1 MRSTL
6 LLLFL
11 LFPLVAISQDTARTY
26 HATRTDQAPKV
37 DGILDEAIWSRAQ
50 AAEGFRQ
57 YLPIEGANPDHPT
70 KVMIVYDDVAIY
82 VAAIMYDS
90 APDSILTELG
100 NRDAE
105 PINADY
111 FKISFDTYNN
121 QQDAFVFG
129 TYSSGVQFDV
139 KISDPTFDAVWES
152 TTSITV
158 EGWVAELRIPYS
170 AIRFPKNPE
179 QTWGL
184 QLTRSVR
191 RTREVT
197 QWSLT
202 PNATNNALL
211 YWGKIDGI
219 NDVKTPLRL
228 SFTPYLSVYGDRTPF
243 KNSTGE
249 TVYSNSISYNAG
261 ADVKYG
267 IDERFTLDLTLLPDF
282 GQVQSDSKIKN
293 LSYREV
299 TYAENRPFF
308 KESVEL
314 FDKDNLFYS
323 RRIGDI
329 PTGYYSV
336 ESQLQDGETI
346 DENPSSAK
354 LLNAL
359 KISGRTDEGMGIGFF
374 NAVTE
379 NTYAVINTTNGETR
393 RVLTEPLTNYNV
405 IVLDQQLKNNSKFY
419 FINTNVIRDKGFD
432 DANVTGSGFTISNKK
447 NSFAVDGKAS
457 LSQQFTRP
465 EGEPSTSLNDQLG
478 FTYFMGARK
487 LGGSFQYGSSYQVID
502 DHYYT
507 SDLGYQTIN
516 NEKNYRVFVEHHI
529 YQPWKFLRNSTS
541 QLFYSYG
548 TNYITGKT
556 INNDIDMSFF
566 ATFLDYNSIF
576 GGGGAVMGTY
586 YDYFEPRVPG
596 RYSRGI
602 RYYYSYLGVSTD
614 YRKKFALDLTQNVSN
629 FIDEFV
635 SEGYNTDITARYR
648 VNDKLT
654 VRYIFGYYFDP
665 YNYGFAD
672 IDDNGDVIYGLRIMN
687 TIVNTLNLTYIFKND
702 MSLNIYGRHYWQT
715 GEYRK
720 YFTILENGEY
730 EENLVYNIDNDFNYN
745 AFNIDMTF
753 TWRFAPGSDLTV
765 AYKNSIESD
774 IPGLIKRPSYDE
786 NFKDM
791 IALPQTNSLS
801 LKVLYYLDYNY
812 LKRKK

>member
-1 MRSTL
+1 MPRIL
-6 LLLFL
+6 LVLLLF
-11 LFPLVAISQDTARTY
+11 FPLTLKAQDSVKTY
-26 HATRTDQAPKV
+26 HAIRAAVAPKV
-37 DGILDEAIWSRAQ
+37 DGILDDAVWSQ
-50 AAEGFRQ
+50 ASTAENFTQ
-57 YLPIEGANPDHPT
+57 YLPIEGAAPDHPT
-70 KVMIVYDDVAIY
+70 KVMIAYDDMAIY
-82 VAAIMYDS
+82 IAAIMYDS

-111 FKISFDTYNN
+111 FKVGFDTYNN

-129 TYSSGVQFDV
+129 TYSSGVQFDI

-152 TTSITV
+152 TTSITA

-170 AIRFPKNPE
+170 AIRFPKNAA
-179 QTWGL
+179 QKWGL

-191 RTREVT
+191 RSREVT

-202 PNATNNALL
+202 PNSTNNALL
-211 YWGKIDGI
+211 YWGKIEGI
-219 NDVKTPLRL
+219 NDVKAPLRL
-228 SFTPYLSVYGDRTPF
+228 SFTPYLSVYGDRTPY
-243 KNSTGE
+243 NDANGE

-282 GQVQSDSKIKN
+282 GQVQSDSKVKN

-299 TYAENRPFF
+299 VYDENRPFF

-323 RRIGDI
+323 RRIGEV
-329 PTGYYSV
+329 PSGYYSV
-336 ESQLQDGETI
+336 EGVLQDGETI
-346 DENPSSAK
+346 DENPASAK
-354 LLNAL
+354 LLNAV
-359 KISGRTDEGMGIGFF
+359 KVSGRTDEGMGIGFF

-379 NTYAVINTTNGETR
+379 NTYAVINTADGGTR

-405 IVLDQQLKNNSKFY
+405 IVLDQQLKNNSNFY

-447 NSFAVDGKAS
+447 NSFAVEGKAS
-457 LSQQFTRP
+457 LSQQFSRP
-465 EGEPSTSLNDQLG
+465 EGEPSSSLNDQLG
-478 FTYFMGARK
+478 YTYFMGAKK
-487 LGGSFQYGSSYQVID
+487 LGGSFQYGASYQVID
-502 DHYYT
+502 DNYYT

-516 NEKNYRVFVEHHI
+516 NEKNYRAFVAHNI
-529 YQPWKFLRNSTS
+529 YQPWKFIRNSYS
-541 QLFYSYG
+541 ELFYNYG
-548 TNYITGKT
+548 TNFITGKPISNE
-556 INNDIDMSFF
+556 INMSFF
-566 ATFLDYNSIF
+566 GTFLDYNSVY
-576 GGGGAVMGTY
+576 GGGGMVLGTY

-602 RYYYSYLGVSTD
+602 SYYYAYAGVSTD
-614 YRKKFALDLTQNVSN
+614 YRKKFALDFTQNISN

-635 SEGYNTDITARYR
+635 SEGYNTNASARYR
-648 VNDKLT
+648 INDKLT

-672 IDDNGDVIYGLRIMN
+672 IDDNGDVIYGLRRMN
-687 TIVNTLNLTYIFKND
+687 TFENTLNISYIFKND

-730 EENLVYNIDNDFNYN
+730 TPNDVYSIDNDFNYN
-745 AFNIDMTF
+745 AFNVDMTF
-753 TWRFAPGSDLTV
+753 TWRFAPGSDMTI
-765 AYKNSIESD
+765 AYKNAIESD
-774 IPGLIKRPSYDE
+774 LAGLVKRPTYGQ

-791 IALPQTNSLS
+791 IDLPQTNSLS